1 MTAHITKPFINVQDS
16 NGVPI
21 VGAKLYVYDVG
32 TTDLADIWSDDALSV
47 SVPNPLSGAN
57 ASDASGNFPRV
68 YLASGTYKLRA
79 VTSADALIWEYDDID
94 TSLTSGS
101 GALAISAGGTSATTA
116 AGARTALGVASQTD
130 VDDLAADIATLTS
143 SLQALVSSP
152 QGRLTLTSATPV
164 LASGVSAGTSVYYTP
179 YCGNQ
184 IPIWDNTQ
192 FNLATFAEL
201 TLTLNANHLANA
213 IYDLFVWKES
223 GVVTI
228 GTGPAWNT
236 ATAGAG
242 ARGSGAGTTEI
253 ERTAGLWTNANDM
266 TTRNGATTYTVG
278 ENLGTY
284 VGTLSMDG
292 TNGQASCLLNW
303 GVSRRWAVW
312 NAYNRVPVVMRAGE
326 AAASWYYNTANTYR
340 AANGNAV
347 NNCEL
352 VVGLP
357 EERLLA
363 MITQTV
369 EPSDAGAGSAC
380 LTGIGY
386 NSTTVVSGA
395 PGRTHCDAVNQIF
408 AHTGHATVSPMA
420 IGLHRVS
427 CIETVSAAGGA
438 SNQLFYGGSEAL
450 HCMTVEYRG

>member
-130 VDDLAADIATLTS
+130 VDDLATDIATLTS

-164 LASGVSAGTSVYYTP
+164 LSSAVTAGTSVYYTP
-179 YCGNQ
+179 YVGNQ

-201 TLTLNANHLANA
+201 TLTMNANHLANA
-213 IYDLFVWKES
+213 IYDVFVWKES

-242 ARGSGAGTTEI
+242 SRGSGAGTTEI
-253 ERTAGLWTNANDM
+253 ERVAGLWVNANDM

-284 VGTLSMDG
+284 VGTIYMDG
-292 TNGQASCLLNW
+292 SNGQISCNVGW
-303 GVSRRWAVW
+303 GLARKFGVW
-312 NAYNRVPVVMRAGE
+312 NAYNRVPTIMRTGE
-326 AAASWYYNTANTYR
+326 ATASWYYNTANTYR
-340 AANGNAV
+340 ASNAATAYIDV
-347 NNCEL
+347 L
-352 VVGLP
+352 VGLP
-357 EERLLA
+357 EEALKA
-363 MITQTV
+363 IVTQTV
-369 EPSDAGAGSAC
+369 EPADAGASSAC
-380 LTGIGY
+380 LSGVGY
-386 NSTTVVSGA
+386 DSTTVVSGS
-395 PGRTHCDAVNQIF
+395 PGRTHCDTNGQIF
-408 AHTGHATVSPMA
+408 AHTGHAAIPTMA
-420 IGLHRVS
+420 IGLHRVY